1 MTSCPKCELLDV
13 DEASAKIKKN
23 KKKQKEDKAKSR
35 RKILWRI
42 VFLFSLVGFTYQSYQ
57 FLKEYLSNPVVITG
71 YVQTGVPQNFPS
83 ITVCSYSKKLNEILP
98 DTKPVRLADD
108 GLNNMSCDW
117 VISIFFK
124 IKINFFKMPKN
135 KYKRKSLN
143 DLKITCLL
151 VVKNVLTSHVEAD
164 QIHSSQRAQFLLLI
178 KTLVLL
184 LSEELFLTLPIE
196 LLNERKMNIYFQVSQ
211 KFDKQCSVISV
222 TYSFL
227 KARYM
232 PDRIKRS
239 IEWPRQPLKD
249 KPNKDDSKA
258 LIDHKNMKSL
268 RKIESATTI
277 DERIELGQSAESVIY
292 SCHFMGRVCDYKN
305 FTHSYTYKYGNCW
318 NFDPENEDGEPS
330 KALEAGPMFGKL
342 RC

>member
-83 ITVCSYSKKLNEILP
+83 ITVCSYSKYDKKNVFKKIILLIKYLRQGKLNEILP

-178 KTLVLL
+178 K
-184 LSEELFLTLPIE
+184 
-196 LLNERKMNIYFQVSQ
+196 
-211 KFDKQCSVISV
+211 CSVISV